1 MPEHSA
7 MKMAGVVP
15 YVQVDN
21 AHEAGELYKKAFAA
35 MEVDRRT
42 VEDGRLIHLHLE
54 INDGALMLNDP
65 FPEYGFGPK
74 PVESVTLHIISSAPR
89 LWWDRAVAAGLEV
102 VMPFEVAFWG
112 DLYGQLRD
120 RFGVR
125 WGIVGPAD
133 DAGKTD

>member
-1 MPEHSA
+1 MTDRAEK
-7 MKMAGVVP
+7 KMSGVVH

-35 MEVDRRT
+35 REVDRRA

-54 INDGALMLNDP
+54 INEGALMLNDP
-65 FPEYGFGPK
+65 FPEYSFGPK
-74 PVESVTLHIISSAPR
+74 PVESVTLHIISSEPR
-89 LWWDRAVAAGLEV
+89 VWWDRAVAAGLDV

-120 RFGVR
+120 RFGVK
-125 WGIVGPAD
+125 WGIVGPAS
-133 DAGKTD
+133 